1 MLIAHFFDLIPIW
14 LLLIGTIL
22 VMVLFIEYGFRLGRN
37 AQATAKKAQT
47 SQVRAIMGAGLG
59 LLAFMLAFTFS
70 TAQSHFEA
78 RVQSLAEE
86 ARIARNAFMQADL
99 LAEPAR
105 SEAKVLLRDYIQL
118 RSATIKRVGPD
129 IAAKLTEL
137 IESSE
142 NTQHL
147 LWSIAVSND
156 KQSKEKQ
163 ADGEASGMFMASVL
177 ALTDIHYTRLHSAVM
192 NRIPFTI
199 WITLYLMAALSMVIM
214 GYQAGLTDR
223 RSPVATIT
231 LAVAFSSVI
240 ILITDL
246 DRPVMSF
253 FDINRQL
260 LVDLHEYMNA
270 DLRLEYYPGD
280 KGTGASSGLN

>member
-1 MLIAHFFDLIPIW
+1 MLVAHFFDLVPIW
-14 LLLIGTIL
+14 LLLIGTVLI
-22 VMVLFIEYGFRLGRN
+22 MVIFIEVGFRLGKH
-37 AQATAKKAQT
+37 AQANAKKAQT

-70 TAQSHFEA
+70 TAQSHFEI

-99 LAEPAR
+99 MQEPYRAQVK
-105 SEAKVLLRDYIQL
+105 ELLRDYIKIRSMVIKPSEVSFAEQVNEFLGLSEDIQRQL
-118 RSATIKRVGPD
+118 WLLVAQSQ
-129 IAAKLTEL
+129 KLQNSVQTEDKNG
-137 IESSE
+137 E
-142 NTQHL
+142 L
-147 LWSIAVSND
+147 LTV
-156 KQSKEKQ
+156 
-163 ADGEASGMFMASVL
+163 SVL
-177 ALTDIHYTRLHSAVM
+177 ALTDIHYTRVHSAVM

-199 WITLYLMAALSMVIM
+199 WMTLYLMAALSMVIM

-231 LAVAFSSVI
+231 LAFAFSAVI

-253 FDINRQL
+253 FEINRQL
-260 LVDLHEYMNA
+260 LIDLHEDMEE

-280 KGTGASSGLN
+280 

>member
-1 MLIAHFFDLIPIW
+1 MLVAHFFDLVPIW
-14 LLLIGTIL
+14 LLLIATVLI
-22 VMVLFIEYGFRLGRN
+22 MVIFIEVGFRLGKH
-37 AQATAKKAQT
+37 AQANAKKAQT

-70 TAQSHFEA
+70 TAQSHFEI

-99 LAEPAR
+99 MQEPYRAQVK
-105 SEAKVLLRDYIQL
+105 ELLRDYIKVRSMVIQPSEVSFAEQVNEFIGFSEDIQRQL
-118 RSATIKRVGPD
+118 WLLVAQSQKQQN
-129 IAAKLTEL
+129 LTQGEDK
-137 IESSE
+137 
-142 NTQHL
+142 NGDL
-147 LWSIAVSND
+147 LTVSI
-156 KQSKEKQ
+156 
-163 ADGEASGMFMASVL
+163 L
-177 ALTDIHYTRLHSAVM
+177 ALTDIHYTRVHSAVM

-199 WITLYLMAALSMVIM
+199 WMTLYLMAALSMVIM

-231 LAVAFSSVI
+231 LAFAFSAVI

-253 FDINRQL
+253 FEINRQL
-260 LVDLHEYMNA
+260 LIDLHEDMEE

-280 KGTGASSGLN
+280 

>member
-1 MLIAHFFDLIPIW
+1 MLVSHFFDLVPIW

-22 VMVLFIEYGFRLGRN
+22 IMILFIEYGFRLGKS
-37 AQATAKKAQT
+37 AQSTAKKAQT

-70 TAQSHFEA
+70 TAQTHFES
-78 RVQSLAEE
+78 RVQNLAEE

-99 LAEPAR
+99 LVEPYRTKAKQLLKDYVGIR
-105 SEAKVLLRDYIQL
+105 SDISRFAGKKDLEQKIGKALRESEEIQQNLWTLVTVHDAPVKKGKV
-118 RSATIKRVGPD
+118 K
-129 IAAKLTEL
+129 TEQN
-137 IESSE
+137 SS
-142 NTQHL
+142 
-147 LWSIAVSND
+147 
-156 KQSKEKQ
+156 
-163 ADGEASGMFMASVL
+163 FMASVL
-177 ALTDIHYTRLHSAVM
+177 ALTDIHYIRVHSAIM

-199 WITLYLMAALSMVIM
+199 WITLYLMAALSMIIM

-231 LAVAFSSVI
+231 LAVAFSAVI

-253 FDINRQL
+253 FQINTQL
-260 LVDLHEYMNA
+260 LVDLNEYMEA
-270 DLRLEYYPGD
+270 DLRLKYIPGD
-280 KGTGASSGLN
+280 

>member
-1 MLIAHFFDLIPIW
+1 MLVAHFFDLVPIW

-22 VMVLFIEYGFRLGRN
+22 VMVLFIEFGFRLGKN

-70 TAQSHFEA
+70 TAQSHFES
-78 RVQSLAEE
+78 RVQNLAEE

-99 LAEPAR
+99 LAEPSR
-105 SEAKVLLRDYIQL
+105 SQAKQLLKDYIGL
-118 RSATIKRVGPD
+118 RSHIGKIMGQKEVEQDLANSLRISEQIQNDLWLLVASSNRS
-129 IAAKLTEL
+129 AKKDQA
-137 IESSE
+137 E
-142 NTQHL
+142 NGQNSL
-147 LWSIAVSND
+147 L
-156 KQSKEKQ
+156 
-163 ADGEASGMFMASVL
+163 MASVIG
-177 ALTDIHYTRLHSAVM
+177 LTDIHYTRLHAAVM

-199 WITLYLMAALSMVIM
+199 WITLYLMAALSMIIM
-214 GYQAGLTDR
+214 GFQAGLTDR

-231 LAVAFSSVI
+231 LAVAFSAVI

-253 FDINRQL
+253 FEINNQL
-260 LVDLHEYMNA
+260 LVDLNEFMEA
-270 DLRLEYYPGD
+270 DLRLKVYPGD
-280 KGTGASSGLN
+280 

>member
-1 MLIAHFFDLIPIW
+1 MLVAHFFDLVPIW
-14 LLLIGTIL
+14 LLLIATVLI
-22 VMVLFIEYGFRLGRN
+22 MVIFIEVGFRLGKH
-37 AQATAKKAQT
+37 AQANAKKAQT

-70 TAQSHFEA
+70 TAQSHFEI

-99 LAEPAR
+99 MQEPYRAQVK
-105 SEAKVLLRDYIQL
+105 ELLRDYIKIRSMVIKPSEVSFAEQVDEFIGFSEDIQRQL
-118 RSATIKRVGPD
+118 WLLVAQSQKQQKPAQGEDKNGD
-129 IAAKLTEL
+129 LLT
-137 IESSE
+137 
-142 NTQHL
+142 
-147 LWSIAVSND
+147 V
-156 KQSKEKQ
+156 
-163 ADGEASGMFMASVL
+163 SVL
-177 ALTDIHYTRLHSAVM
+177 ALTDIHYTRVHSAVM

-199 WITLYLMAALSMVIM
+199 WMTLYLMAALSMVIM
-214 GYQAGLTDR
+214 GYQAGLTGR

-231 LAVAFSSVI
+231 LAFAFSAVI

-253 FDINRQL
+253 FEINRQL
-260 LVDLHEYMNA
+260 LIDLHEDMEE

-280 KGTGASSGLN
+280 

>member
-1 MLIAHFFDLIPIW
+1 MLIAHFFDFIPIW
-14 LLLIGTIL
+14 ILLIGTVL
-22 VMVLFIEYGFRLGRN
+22 VMVLFIEYGFRLGKN
-37 AQATAKKAQT
+37 AQANAKKAQT

-78 RVQSLAEE
+78 RVQSVAEE

-99 LAEPAR
+99 LVEPGR
-105 SEAKVLLRDYIQL
+105 SQAKQWLKDYIEL
-118 RSATIKRVGPD
+118 RSGQFKTGELEVKQQLA
-129 IAAKLTEL
+129 EL
-137 IESSE
+137 ISVSE
-142 NTQHL
+142 KIQQD
-147 LWSIAVSND
+147 LWSLAASNNG
-156 KQSKEKQ
+156 KKTENQ
-163 ADGEASGMFMASVL
+163 AEADQNSLFMESVL
-177 ALTDIHYTRLHSAVM
+177 ALTDVHYTRLHSAVM

-199 WITLYLMAALSMVIM
+199 WMTLYLMAILSMIIM

-231 LAVAFSSVI
+231 LAVAFSAVI

-246 DRPVMSF
+246 DRPIMSF
-253 FDINRQL
+253 FEINKQL
-260 LVDLHEYMNA
+260 LVDLHEDMEA

-280 KGTGASSGLN
+280 

>member
-1 MLIAHFFDLIPIW
+1 MLVAHFFDLIPIW
-14 LLLIGTIL
+14 LLLIGTVL
-22 VMVLFIEYGFRLGRN
+22 VMVLFIEFGFRLGKH
-37 AQATAKKAQT
+37 AQVNAKKAQT

-86 ARIARNAFMQADL
+86 ARIARNAFLQADL
-99 LAEPAR
+99 LKEPYRAQ
-105 SEAKVLLRDYIQL
+105 AKELLRDYIKL
-118 RSATIKRVGPD
+118 RSERRTSSNTSISEQLADLIQTSED
-129 IAAKLTEL
+129 IQHQLWLLAAQNQKQKKASQAEDKDSELFMVSILT
-137 IESSE
+137 
-142 NTQHL
+142 
-147 LWSIAVSND
+147 
-156 KQSKEKQ
+156 
-163 ADGEASGMFMASVL
+163 
-177 ALTDIHYTRLHSAVM
+177 LTDIHYPRVHSAVM

-231 LAVAFSSVI
+231 LAFAFSAVI

-246 DRPVMSF
+246 DRPIMSF
-253 FDINRQL
+253 FEINRQL
-260 LVDLHEYMNA
+260 LVDLHEDMEA

-280 KGTGASSGLN
+280 

>member
-14 LLLIGTIL
+14 ALLIGTIL
-22 VMVLFIEYGFRLGRN
+22 IMALFIESGFRLGKN
-37 AQATAKKAQT
+37 AQAGSRKAQT
-47 SQVRAIMGAGLG
+47 AQVRAIMGAGLG
-59 LLAFMLAFTFS
+59 LLAFMLAFTFA

-99 LAEPAR
+99 LTEPRR
-105 SEAKVLLRDYIQL
+105 SQAKRLLRDYVQL
-118 RSATIKRVGPD
+118 RSDDRTFKGTVVSEQLAELLRASEQIQQKLWL
-129 IAAKLTEL
+129 IAAQ
-137 IESSE
+137 S
-142 NTQHL
+142 
-147 LWSIAVSND
+147 D
-156 KQSKEKQ
+156 KQVKDKQVGVKEN
-163 ADGEASGMFMASVL
+163 DLFMVSVI

-199 WITLYLMAALSMVIM
+199 WITLYLMAILSMIIM

-223 RSPVATIT
+223 RSPVATMT
-231 LAVAFSSVI
+231 LAVAFSAVI

-253 FDINRQL
+253 FEINKQL
-260 LVDLHEYMNA
+260 LVDLNEYMEA
-270 DLRLEYYPGD
+270 DLRLKYYPGEQ
-280 KGTGASSGLN
+280 KTE

>member
-1 MLIAHFFDLIPIW
+1 MLVTHFFDLVPIW
-14 LLLIGTIL
+14 VLLIGTIL
-22 VMVLFIEYGFRLGRN
+22 VMVLFIECGFRVGKH
-37 AQATAKKAQT
+37 AQAHAKKAQT

-70 TAQSHFEA
+70 TAQSHFEV

-86 ARIARNAFMQADL
+86 ARIARNAFLQADL

-105 SEAKVLLRDYIQL
+105 TEAKQLLQGYVKLRSSLRRESERDDAKEVAAFIQTSEQIQRKLWLLAAQSSALNEASEAEAE
-118 RSATIKRVGPD
+118 RSG
-129 IAAKLTEL
+129 
-137 IESSE
+137 
-142 NTQHL
+142 HFM
-147 LWSIAVSND
+147 VS
-156 KQSKEKQ
+156 
-163 ADGEASGMFMASVL
+163 VI
-177 ALTDIHYTRLHSAVM
+177 ALTDIHYTRVHSAIM

-199 WITLYLMAALSMVIM
+199 WITLYLMAILSMIIM

-231 LAVAFSSVI
+231 LAVAFSAVI

-246 DRPVMSF
+246 DRPIMSF
-253 FDINRQL
+253 FEINKQL
-260 LVDLHEYMNA
+260 LVDLNEYMEK

-280 KGTGASSGLN
+280 

>member
-1 MLIAHFFDLIPIW
+1 MLVSHFFDLIPIW
-14 LLLIGTIL
+14 MLLIATITI
-22 VMVLFIEYGFRLGRN
+22 MVLFIELGFKLGKN
-37 AQATAKKAQT
+37 AQAGAKKAQT

-70 TAQSHFEA
+70 TAQSHFEF

-99 LAEPAR
+99 LVEPER
-105 SEAKVLLRDYIQL
+105 SQVKQWLKDYVEIRSGQL
-118 RSATIKRVGPD
+118 NTGEVEIKQQ
-129 IAAKLTEL
+129 LTEL
-137 IESSE
+137 IRVSE
-142 NTQHL
+142 KIQRDLWL
-147 LWSIAVSND
+147 LAASN
-156 KQSKEKQ
+156 KGRKTENEEE
-163 ADGEASGMFMASVL
+163 ADQNSLFMGSVL

-199 WITLYLMAALSMVIM
+199 WITLYLMAILSMIIM

-223 RSPVATIT
+223 RSPVATVT
-231 LAVAFSSVI
+231 LAIAFSAVI

-260 LVDLHEYMNA
+260 LVDLHEDMEA
-270 DLRLEYYPGD
+270 DLRLEYYPAD
-280 KGTGASSGLN
+280 E

>member
-1 MLIAHFFDLIPIW
+1 MLITHFFDLVPIW

-22 VMVLFIEYGFRLGRN
+22 VMVLFIECGFRMGKH
-37 AQATAKKAQT
+37 AQTHAKKAQT

-78 RVQSLAEE
+78 RVQSVAEE
-86 ARIARNAFMQADL
+86 ARIARNAFLQADL

-105 SEAKVLLRDYIQL
+105 TEAKQLLQGYVKL
-118 RSATIKRVGPD
+118 RSSLRGESEGDV
-129 IAAKLTEL
+129 AKEVAEFIQT
-137 IESSE
+137 SE
-142 NTQHL
+142 NIQRELWL
-147 LWSIAVSND
+147 LAAQSSALNDATEAEAERSSHFMVSII
-156 KQSKEKQ
+156 
-163 ADGEASGMFMASVL
+163 
-177 ALTDIHYTRLHSAVM
+177 ALIDIHYTRVHSAIM

-199 WITLYLMAALSMVIM
+199 WMTLYLMAILSMIIM

-231 LAVAFSSVI
+231 LAVAFSAVI

-246 DRPVMSF
+246 DRPIMSF
-253 FDINRQL
+253 FEINKQL
-260 LVDLHEYMNA
+260 LVDLNEYMEK

-280 KGTGASSGLN
+280 